1 MATLTL
7 RGGRI
12 LDPSQDLDRVADLH
26 LTDGRVA
33 AVGEAPADFR
43 AERVLDLAGYLV
55 LPGLV
60 DLQAR
65 LREPGAE
72 HKGTIASETRAA
84 ARGGITTLCC
94 PPDTDPVVDAPAVVE
109 LIHQRAERAGCARV
123 FAEGALTRGLAGEQ
137 LAAMQALRDAGCVAV
152 GNARAPVRDTLV
164 LRRAL
169 EYAASLDLPV
179 VIEAEDPWLGA
190 SGWMHEGAVS
200 ARLGLAG
207 VPACAEVVAVARD
220 LLLIEQTGVRAHFSQ
235 LSTARAAE
243 MVAEARSR
251 GLPVTAD
258 VAAHQLYLTEMDV
271 MAFDNL
277 CHVRPP
283 LRSQRDREGLRAA
296 LADGVITAVCSDHQP
311 HDRDAKL
318 APFSSSE
325 PGIAGLE
332 TLLPLTLRLAEE
344 GVLPLLDAVAA
355 LTTGPAGALRLD
367 AGSLAPGSRADVCV
381 LDPEAWWTV
390 TEAALWSAGK
400 NTPFLGWELKGQVR
414 HTLLEG
420 RLVYDRD
427 GAGA

>member
-1 MATLTL
+1 
-7 RGGRI
+7 
-12 LDPSQDLDRVADLH
+12 
-26 LTDGRVA
+26 
-33 AVGEAPADFR
+33 
-43 AERVLDLAGYLV
+43 
-55 LPGLV
+55 
-60 DLQAR
+60 
-65 LREPGAE
+65 
-72 HKGTIASETRAA
+72 

-109 LIHQRAERAGCARV
+109 LIHRRADQAGHARV
-123 FAEGALTRGLAGEQ
+123 FAEGALTRGLEGEQ

-152 GNARAPVRDTLV
+152 GNAQTPMRDTLV

-179 VIEAEDPWLGA
+179 MVYSEDPWLGA

-200 ARLGLAG
+200 VRLGLAG

-220 LLLIEQTGVRAHFSQ
+220 LLLIEQTGVRAHFCQ
-235 LSTARAAE
+235 LSTARGAE
-243 MVAEARSR
+243 MVAEARAR
-251 GLPVTAD
+251 GLPVSAD

-271 MAFDNL
+271 MAFDNA

-283 LRSQRDREGLRAA
+283 LRSQRDREGLRTA

-311 HDRDAKL
+311 HDLDAKL

-325 PGIAGLE
+325 PGISGLE
-332 TLLPLTLRLAEE
+332 TLLPLTLRLADEE
-344 GVLPLLDAVAA
+344 VLPLLDAVAA

-367 AGSLAPGSRADVCV
+367 AGGLAPGARADVCV
-381 LDPEAWWTV
+381 VDPERWWTV
-390 TEAALWSAGK
+390 TGESLWSAGK
-400 NTPFLGWELKGQVR
+400 NSPFLGWELKGQVS

-427 GAGA
+427 ADTA